1 MKVIDLTHTIS
12 ETMPVY
18 PGTEQPRLTPANSY
32 EKDGFKE
39 TLLSMY
45 SHTGTHVDPPAHLFA
60 GRTTLDAFPV
70 SQFVGRAVVIDCRH
84 IKEGEAITMQEIAP
98 RRADAEK
105 ADYLLFNLGW
115 DARWGTEEYYG
126 DYPCQYPRVNLVK
139 SYSGVLKFESYDT
152 TYDENW
158 NPTYSWEPIA
168 DATVTVGDNKYTTD
182 SNGIVTVD
190 TSKLSYFNNVQ
201 IERKSSSDAP
211 NVCRL
216 DGSFGFYFNDINQ
229 DGKVNINDA
238 TRLQKHLVNKDSL
251 DDKGLSVSDVN
262 LDGEINVRDVT
273 ALQKILAEIG

>member
-84 IKEGEAITMQEIAP
+84 LKDGEAITMQEIAP
-98 RRADAEK
+98 RCADAEK

-115 DARWGTEEYYG
+115 DARWGTPEYYG
-126 DYPCQYPRVNLVK
+126 DYPCIDDEVVDFIQKGHRVRCYRRGPHTGRGSAAAQEAVCGARD
-139 SYSGVLKFESYDT
+139 SQHR
-152 TYDENW
+152 
-158 NPTYSWEPIA
+158 EP
-168 DATVTVGDNKYTTD
+168 DQ
-182 SNGIVTVD
+182 S
-190 TSKLSYFNNVQ
+190 
-201 IERKSSSDAP
+201 
-211 NVCRL
+211 
-216 DGSFGFYFNDINQ
+216 
-229 DGKVNINDA
+229 
-238 TRLQKHLVNKDSL
+238 
-251 DDKGLSVSDVN
+251 
-262 LDGEINVRDVT
+262 
-273 ALQKILAEIG
+273 

>member
-84 IKEGEAITMQEIAP
+84 LKEGEAITMREIAP

-126 DYPCQYPRVNLVK
+126 DYPCIDDEVVDFILATNKKGIGFDVIGVDPIPDADLPRHK
-139 SYSGVLKFESYDT
+139 
-152 TYDENW
+152 
-158 NPTYSWEPIA
+158 
-168 DATVTVGDNKYTTD
+168 
-182 SNGIVTVD
+182 
-190 TSKLSYFNNVQ
+190 KLFAGHE
-201 IERKSSSDAP
+201 I
-211 NVCRL
+211 
-216 DGSFGFYFNDINQ
+216 
-229 DGKVNINDA
+229 VNIEN
-238 TRLQKHLVNKDSL
+238 QS
-251 DDKGLSVSDVN
+251 
-262 LDGEINVRDVT
+262 
-273 ALQKILAEIG
+273 